1 MVRTDSIL
9 RSSLRLGVVW
19 NTVIL
24 PNLKEL
30 YPLIKNM

>member
-1 MVRTDSIL
+1 MVRADSIL

-30 YPLIKNM
+30 YQLIKNM

>member
-1 MVRTDSIL
+1 MVRADSIL

-24 PNLKEL
+24 PNLREL